1 MPASTCLRRHPW
13 AGATNGFSGADLS
26 NLVNVAALKASSD
39 DKKAVSMT
47 DLEYASDKIRMG
59 AERKSAV
66 M

>member
-1 MPASTCLRRHPW
+1 MAAVGEARKVQVPAELP
-13 AGATNGFSGADLS
+13 D
-26 NLVNVAALKASSD
+26 NVAALKASSD